1 MDQSLNCRFL
11 QSPKKLTV
19 NSKTEVRKPWCLFEG
34 NKGNK
39 KNNSIVAK
47 RENTRPCKKWMPSDT
62 VYGRNP
68 FRTTLKPWDTIS
80 CWYLQEKSTHSRIS
94 GVVRQLRNHQ
104 HVLPGIYSLT
114 RRHLGLRVQGNAHI
128 ARPVSVSESPKM
140 QSRHKVNSHCG
151 KASFSLLLFL
161 TLSTALRTQLA
172 VLIRLERTKDDVE
185 TVAKRA
191 SHSLP

>member
-34 NKGNK
+34 NKQTK
-39 KNNSIVAK
+39 TVLQPKEETHVLVKNGCPVILCMDAIH
-47 RENTRPCKKWMPSDT
+47 
-62 VYGRNP
+62 
-68 FRTTLKPWDTIS
+68 FTTLKPWDTIS

-94 GVVRQLRNHQ
+94 WVVRQLRNHQ

-151 KASFSLLLFL
+151 KASFSLLFL
-161 TLSTALRTQLA
+161 TLSTALRPQLA